1 MNTYQLT
8 MLINP
13 DLEEK
18 KRGDLLASVTK
29 NFGKTLKED
38 LWGNKS
44 LAYDINHQN
53 KAFFAYYEFELEPVK
68 ISSLDK
74 MVKLNEDIM
83 RYLLLKV
90 DPKKIKREAKAASK
104 KEIVKEEKTKK

>member
-8 MLINP
+8 LLVSSNL
-13 DLEEK
+13 DDK
-18 KRGDLLASVTK
+18 KRGDVLASISK
-29 NFGKTLKED
+29 NFDKVIKED

-44 LAYDINHQN
+44 LAYDINHEG
-53 KAFFAYYEFELEPVK
+53 KAYYAFYEFEHDPKK

-90 DPKKIKREAKAASK
+90 DPKKSAKQPKKAVK
-104 KEIVKEEKTKK
+104 KETKEEESDTK